1 MKLYP
6 FTIMMLLT
14 AHVAWA
20 ESIDEQCLALGYIA
34 PSPKPTPSPTLAP
47 TASPTVLPSPSP
59 SPSLSPSPTAVPS
72 PKPSPSVAPSPS
84 PTTDAQGEDD
94 TCRGLDL
101 KRWPQDVKG
110 WTIFPTAQKTI
121 FVSASAAVPAGAPA
135 NSFGVKT
142 LADGLKLLEKG
153 KHQHLLFK
161 RGEVFEGGSLD
172 SKLSGLDAD
181 HLMVIGAYGSGLRPK
196 LTFKGDF
203 GLVASNAG
211 SNVAMVDLD
220 LDGYQGK
227 AHAGIR
233 TVQSSGQNLL
243 IEGVRIAGFQNGI
256 AADYQSPDEKPAFT
270 NLVVRRSV
278 IIDSF
283 ARAPAPG
290 QEIGHSQGIY
300 VAKAKG
306 LLIEETFF
314 DHNGWKNLGNG
325 EEDRKQSGPGM
336 PTIFNHNLY
345 LQSEGLCY
353 VYRKNVS
360 LRGSATGLQLR
371 PGGVVEDSLFAMNP
385 NQINFGAVN
394 GGSVQALHIP
404 PGVSGRI
411 VRNVMMDEAD
421 ITPALPRDGQ
431 STIGNILHAV
441 IADNIITRQGSGF
454 EMRGFSNGVG
464 IHSLSFRSNL
474 FFQMGSSVVF
484 NGPAWG
490 PVSLKAEM
498 LTGADENNKTVTRSA
513 ASVFLP
519 NGTRVMDG
527 LTAGIAGRFAPRSIA
542 DAGTV
547 LDGNIFQTTPTS
559 FLKMGSPPK
568 PFMQL
573 KNMQQANVQFVDPS
587 RKMSDLDISRGRSME
602 RNNWDESL
610 LAPAKN
616 AGIRAGFMRKN

>member
-1 MKLYP
+1 MKLFA

-14 AHVAWA
+14 SHVAWA
-20 ESIDEQCLALGYIA
+20 ESIDEQCLSLGYIA
-34 PSPKPTPSPTLAP
+34 PSPKPSPSPTLVP
-47 TASPTVLPSPSP
+47 TPSPTVLPSPLPSP
-59 SPSLSPSPTAVPS
+59 SPTLTPTAVPS
-72 PKPSPSVAPSPS
+72 PKPSPSVVPSPS
-84 PTTDAQGEDD
+84 PTTDAQAEDD

-110 WTIFPTAQKTI
+110 WTLFPPAQKTI

-181 HLMVIGAYGSGLRPK
+181 HLMVIGAFGSGLRPK
-196 LTFKGDF
+196 LVFKGDF

-278 IIDSF
+278 IIDNYS
-283 ARAPAPG
+283 RD
-290 QEIGHSQGIY
+290 ESHSQGIY
-300 VAKAKG
+300 VAKARG

-325 EEDRKQSGPGM
+325 EEDRKQSGPGA
-336 PTIFNHNLY
+336 PTMFNHNLY

-385 NQINFGAVN
+385 NQVNFGAVN

-421 ITPALPRDGQ
+421 ITPAQKRDGQ

-454 EMRGFSNGVG
+454 EFRGFANGVG
-464 IHSLSFRSNL
+464 IHNLSFKNNI
-474 FFQMGSSVVF
+474 FYQMDSSVVF

-490 PVSLKAEM
+490 PVILKAET
-498 LTGADENNKTVTRSA
+498 LTGLNENGQTVTRSA
-513 ASVFLP
+513 ASVFLS
-519 NGTRVMDG
+519 NGTRAMDG

-542 DAGTV
+542 DAGTMIE
-547 LDGNIFQTTPTS
+547 GNIFQKTPES
-559 FLKMGSPPK
+559 FFNMGSAPK
-568 PFMQL
+568 PFVQL
-573 KNMQQANVQFVDPS
+573 KNMQQANVQFVDPT
-587 RKMSDLDISRGRSME
+587 RKLSDLDISRGRSME
-602 RNNWDESL
+602 RANWDETQ

-616 AGIRAGFMRKN
+616 AWIRIGFQRKN